1 MRKGLLVAL
10 LTLLCGAIL
19 VFSYLSY
26 QEKLSQASNPEPET
40 GTDSES
46 SDEQP
51 TTDIGEPYLTTEELA
66 AFTANAD
73 QKVLDVLKARLDAG
87 ETSQMVVIGS
97 ADIQGVAD
105 RLANAVQEAYGEYL
119 TVDAFAYDG
128 TSTEFVNNGMQH
140 LAWTNAYDIVVYEPF
155 TLNNNGVV
163 TIEDE
168 RAHIA
173 QVEERAMEAVQDVAF
188 LLTPP
193 QPIPNAGYYQTQIQS
208 LKDYAQQQSIPL
220 IDHWTN
226 WPEDPSEYLDE
237 SHRPTEQGL
246 DAWANALIN
255 YFVAK

>member
-1 MRKGLLVAL
+1 LVAL

-26 QEKLSQASNPEPET
+26 QEKLSQASSPAPVT
-40 GTDSES
+40 GADSERAI
-46 SDEQP
+46 EEP
-51 TTDIGEPYLTTEELA
+51 KTDIGAPPLTAEQLDGLA
-66 AFTANAD
+66 ANAD
-73 QKVLDVLKARLDAG
+73 QKVRDVLKARLDAG
-87 ETSQMVVIGS
+87 DTAQMVVIGS

-105 RLANAVQEAYGEYL
+105 RLANAVHEAYGEFL

-128 TSTEFVNNGMQH
+128 TSAEFVNDGMQH

-163 TIEDE
+163 VIEDE

-173 QVEERAMEAVQDVAF
+173 QVEERAMEAVPDAAF

-208 LKDYAQQQSIPL
+208 LKDYARQQSIPL
-220 IDHWTN
+220 IDHWAN
-226 WPEDPSEYLDE
+226 WPENPGEYLGE

-246 DAWANALIN
+246 DAWANALID